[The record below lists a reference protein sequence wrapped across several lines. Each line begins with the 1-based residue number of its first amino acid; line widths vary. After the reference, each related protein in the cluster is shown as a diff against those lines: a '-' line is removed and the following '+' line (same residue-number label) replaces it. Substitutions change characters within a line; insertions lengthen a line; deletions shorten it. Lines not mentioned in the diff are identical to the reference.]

1 MEQKVLD
8 SKLAELKK
16 RIEPK
21 TYKNNANDVSTRL
34 SDFIYEKYVSE
45 MEEGLKKD
53 DFNVDSYCFKFIYPV
68 ALTKSEV
75 AFLVDNNKLN
85 LKPTLSQD
93 KLNLPLLSLSALFFR
108 QLGIRVELRVIGF
121 NFDYSPE
128 EFFYVQVVL
137 TKDYFVKPKGIK
149 KGYTIEVR
157 KRNERLSSFK
167 KESGE
172 FVYPEYLVMNRFK
185 DFHLRFVYEGLNK
198 PIVEQEECGYQSKDT
213 SSLTM
218 KDWVKLT
225 IIVVIGTLLTA
236 KLGLL
241 F

>member
-8 SKLAELKK
+8 SKLVELKS

-75 AFLVDNNKLN
+75 AFLVDN
-85 LKPTLSQD
+85 D
-93 KLNLPLLSLSALFFR
+93 KLKLKTNFNQDWNLPLLSLLAQFFR

-128 EFFYVQVVL
+128 EFFYVQVIL
-137 TKDYFVKPKGIK
+137 TKDYYVKPKNIK
-149 KGYTIEVR
+149 KGYTIQVR
-157 KRNERLSSFK
+157 KRNENISSFK

-185 DFHLRFVYEGLNK
+185 DFQSRFMYEGLNK
-198 PIVEQEECGYQSKDT
+198 PIVEQEERGYQSKDT
-213 SSLTM
+213 SFLTM

-225 IIVVIGTLLTA
+225 IIVVIGTVLTA

>member
-8 SKLAELKK
+8 SKLAELKR

-34 SDFIYEKYVSE
+34 SDFIYEKYVFA

-75 AFLVDNNKLN
+75 AFLVDN
-85 LKPTLSQD
+85 D
-93 KLNLPLLSLSALFFR
+93 KLKLKTNLNQDWNIPLLSLSALFFR
-108 QLGIRVELRVIGF
+108 QLGIRVDLRVIGF
-121 NFDYSPE
+121 NFDAPVKGK
-128 EFFYVQVVL
+128 FYVQAVL
-137 TKDYFVKPKGIK
+137 TKDYFVNIK
-149 KGYTIEVR
+149 DIKNGYTIEVR
-157 KRNERLSSFK
+157 KRNESLSSFK

-172 FVYPEYLVMNRFK
+172 FVYPEYLVMNRFNE
-185 DFHLRFVYEGLNK
+185 FHKRLIYEGLNK
-198 PIVEQEECGYQSKDT
+198 PTVELNESGYQSKDT
-213 SSLTM
+213 SFLTM

-225 IIVVIGTLLTA
+225 IIVVIGTVLIA

>member
-8 SKLAELKK
+8 SKLAELKS

-75 AFLVDNNKLN
+75 AFLVDN
-85 LKPTLSQD
+85 D
-93 KLNLPLLSLSALFFR
+93 KLKLKTNLNQDWNISLLSLSAQFFR

-137 TKDYFVKPKGIK
+137 TKDYFVKPKDIK
-149 KGYTIEVR
+149 KGYDIEVR
-157 KRNERLSSFK
+157 KSKETLSSFK

-172 FVYPEYLVMNRFK
+172 FVYPEYLVLNRFN
-185 DFHLRFVYEGLNK
+185 DFFTRLMYEDLNK
-198 PIVEQEECGYQSKDT
+198 PTVELNESGYQSKDT
-213 SSLTM
+213 SFSTM

-225 IIVVIGTLLTA
+225 IIVVIGTVLTA

>member
-1 MEQKVLD
+1 MEG
-8 SKLAELKK
+8 
-16 RIEPK
+16 
-21 TYKNNANDVSTRL
+21 
-34 SDFIYEKYVSE
+34 
-45 MEEGLKKD
+45 GLKKD

-75 AFLVDNNKLN
+75 AFLVDN
-85 LKPTLSQD
+85 D
-93 KLNLPLLSLSALFFR
+93 KLKLKTNLNQDWNLPLLELSALFFR
-108 QLGIRVELRVIGF
+108 QLCIRVELRVIGF

-128 EFFYVQVVL
+128 EFFYVQVSL
-137 TKDYFVKPKGIK
+137 TKDYFVKPKDIK

-157 KRNERLSSFK
+157 KRNESLSSFK

-172 FVYPEYLVMNRFK
+172 FIYPEYLVMNRFK
-185 DFHLRFVYEGLNK
+185 DFHSRFVYEGLNK
-198 PIVEQEECGYQSKDT
+198 PTVELNEGGYQSKDT
-213 SSLTM
+213 SFLTM

>member
-1 MEQKVLD
+1 MEQKALD
-8 SKLAELKK
+8 SKLAELKS

-53 DFNVDSYCFKFIYPV
+53 DFNVDSYCFKFIYPL

-75 AFLVDNNKLN
+75 AFLVDN
-85 LKPTLSQD
+85 D
-93 KLNLPLLSLSALFFR
+93 KLKLKTNLNQDWNLPLLELSDQFFR

-137 TKDYFVKPKGIK
+137 TKDYFVKPKDIK
-149 KGYTIEVR
+149 KGYDIEVR
-157 KRNERLSSFK
+157 KSKETLSSFK
-167 KESGE
+167 KESDE
-172 FVYPEYLVMNRFK
+172 FVYPEYLVLNRFN
-185 DFHLRFVYEGLNK
+185 DFFTRFMYEGLNK
-198 PIVEQEECGYQSKDT
+198 PTVELNESGYQSKDT
-213 SSLTM
+213 SFLTR

-225 IIVVIGTLLTA
+225 IIVVIGTVLTA

>member
-8 SKLAELKK
+8 SKLSELKS

-75 AFLVDNNKLN
+75 AFLVDN
-85 LKPTLSQD
+85 D
-93 KLNLPLLSLSALFFR
+93 KLKLKTNLNQDWNLPLLELSAQFFR

-128 EFFYVQVVL
+128 EFFYVQVIL
-137 TKDYFVKPKGIK
+137 TKDYFVKPKDIK

-157 KRNERLSSFK
+157 KRNESLSSFK

-172 FVYPEYLVMNRFK
+172 FIYPEYLVMNRFK
-185 DFHLRFVYEGLNK
+185 DFHSRFMYEGLNK
-198 PIVEQEECGYQSKDT
+198 PIIEQEERGHQSKDT
-213 SSLTM
+213 SFLTM

-225 IIVVIGTLLTA
+225 IIVVIGTVLTA

>member
-8 SKLAELKK
+8 SKLAELKR

-75 AFLVDNNKLN
+75 AFLVDN
-85 LKPTLSQD
+85 D
-93 KLNLPLLSLSALFFR
+93 KLKLKTNLNQDWNIPLLSLSALFFR

-137 TKDYFVKPKGIK
+137 TKDYFMKPKDIK

-157 KRNERLSSFK
+157 KRNEKLSSFQ

-172 FVYPEYLVMNRFK
+172 FIYPEYLVTNRFR
-185 DFHLRFVYEGLNK
+185 DFHSRFVYEGLNK
-198 PIVEQEECGYQSKDT
+198 PVAELEESRYQSKDT
-213 SSLTM
+213 SFLTM
-218 KDWVKLT
+218 KYWVKLT
-225 IIVVIGTLLTA
+225 IIVVIGTVLTA

>member
-1 MEQKVLD
+1 MYQH
-8 SKLAELKK
+8 
-16 RIEPK
+16 
-21 TYKNNANDVSTRL
+21 VSLTL
-34 SDFIYEKYVSE
+34 FTKKYVSE

-75 AFLVDNNKLN
+75 AFLVDN
-85 LKPTLSQD
+85 D
-93 KLNLPLLSLSALFFR
+93 KLKLKTNLNQDWNLPLLELSALFFR

-128 EFFYVQVVL
+128 EFFYVQVIL
-137 TKDYFVKPKGIK
+137 TKDYFVKPKDVK

-157 KRNERLSSFK
+157 KRNESLSSFK

-185 DFHLRFVYEGLNK
+185 DFHSRFVYDGLNK
-198 PIVEQEECGYQSKDT
+198 PTVELNESGYQSKDT
-213 SSLTM
+213 SFLTM

-225 IIVVIGTLLTA
+225 IIVVIGTVLIA

>member
-8 SKLAELKK
+8 SKLAELKS

-75 AFLVDNNKLN
+75 AFLVDN
-85 LKPTLSQD
+85 D
-93 KLNLPLLSLSALFFR
+93 KLKLKTNLNQDWNLPLLELSAQFFR

-128 EFFYVQVVL
+128 EFFYVQVIL
-137 TKDYFVKPKGIK
+137 TKDYFVKPKDIK

-157 KRNERLSSFK
+157 KCNESLSSFK

-172 FVYPEYLVMNRFK
+172 FVYPEYLVMNKFK
-185 DFHLRFVYEGLNK
+185 DFHSRFVYEGLNK
-198 PIVEQEECGYQSKDT
+198 PVAELEESGYQSKDT
-213 SSLTM
+213 SFLTM

-225 IIVVIGTLLTA
+225 IIVVIGTVLTA

>member
-8 SKLAELKK
+8 SKLAELKS

-75 AFLVDNNKLN
+75 AFLVDN
-85 LKPTLSQD
+85 D
-93 KLNLPLLSLSALFFR
+93 KLKLKTNLNQDWNLPLLELSALFFR

-128 EFFYVQVVL
+128 EFFYVQVIL
-137 TKDYFVKPKGIK
+137 TKDYFVKPKDVK

-157 KRNERLSSFK
+157 KRNESLSSFK

-185 DFHLRFVYEGLNK
+185 DFHSRFVYDGLNK
-198 PIVEQEECGYQSKDT
+198 PTVELNESGYQSKDT
-213 SSLTM
+213 SFLTM

-225 IIVVIGTLLTA
+225 IIVVIGTVLIA

>member
-8 SKLAELKK
+8 SKLAELKS

-21 TYKNNANDVSTRL
+21 TYKNNANDVSTHL
-34 SDFIYEKYVSE
+34 SNFIYEKYVSE

-53 DFNVDSYCFKFIYPV
+53 DFNVDNYCFKYIYPV

-75 AFLVDNNKLN
+75 AFLVDN
-85 LKPTLSQD
+85 D
-93 KLNLPLLSLSALFFR
+93 KLKLKTNFNQDWNLPLLELSALFFR
-108 QLGIRVELRVIGF
+108 QLGIRVDLRVIGF

-128 EFFYVQVVL
+128 EFFYIQVVL
-137 TKDYFVKPKGIK
+137 TKDYFVKPKDIK
-149 KGYTIEVR
+149 KGYDIEVR
-157 KRNERLSSFK
+157 KSKETLSSFK

-172 FVYPEYLVMNRFK
+172 FVYPEYLVLNRFN
-185 DFHLRFVYEGLNK
+185 DFFTRLMYEDLNK
-198 PIVEQEECGYQSKDT
+198 PTVELNECGYQSKDT
-213 SSLTM
+213 SFLTM

-225 IIVVIGTLLTA
+225 IIVVIGTVLTA

>member
-8 SKLAELKK
+8 SKLVELKS

-75 AFLVDNNKLN
+75 AFLVDN
-85 LKPTLSQD
+85 D
-93 KLNLPLLSLSALFFR
+93 KLKLKTNFNQDWNLPLLELSALFFR
-108 QLGIRVELRVIGF
+108 QLGIRVDLRVIGF

-128 EFFYVQVVL
+128 EFFYVQVIL
-137 TKDYFVKPKGIK
+137 TKDYFVKPKDIK

-157 KRNERLSSFK
+157 KSNESLSSFK

-172 FVYPEYLVMNRFK
+172 FVFPEYLVMNRFK
-185 DFHLRFVYEGLNK
+185 DFHSRFMYEGLNK
-198 PIVEQEECGYQSKDT
+198 PIVELNESGYQSKDT
-213 SSLTM
+213 SFLTM

-225 IIVVIGTLLTA
+225 IIVVIGTVLTA

>member
-8 SKLAELKK
+8 SKLAELKS

-75 AFLVDNNKLN
+75 AFLVDNDKLK
-85 LKPTLSQD
+85 LKTNFNQD
-93 KLNLPLLSLSALFFR
+93 KLNMPLLSLSALFLR
-108 QLGIRVELRVIGF
+108 QLGIRVDLRVIGF

-128 EFFYVQVVL
+128 EFFYVQVIL
-137 TKDYFVKPKGIK
+137 TKDYFVKPKDIK
-149 KGYTIEVR
+149 KGYTVEVR
-157 KRNERLSSFK
+157 KRNESLSSFK

-185 DFHLRFVYEGLNK
+185 DFHSRFV
-198 PIVEQEECGYQSKDT
+198 
-213 SSLTM
+213 
-218 KDWVKLT
+218 
-225 IIVVIGTLLTA
+225 
-236 KLGLL
+236 
-241 F
+241 

>member
-1 MEQKVLD
+1 MRQKVLD
-8 SKLAELKK
+8 SKLAELKS
-16 RIEPK
+16 RIELK

-53 DFNVDSYCFKFIYPV
+53 DFNVDNYCFKYIYPV

-75 AFLVDNNKLN
+75 AFLVDN
-85 LKPTLSQD
+85 D
-93 KLNLPLLSLSALFFR
+93 KLKLKTNFNQDWNLPILELSALFFR
-108 QLGIRVELRVIGF
+108 QLGIRVDLRVIGF

-128 EFFYVQVVL
+128 EFFYIQVVL
-137 TKDYFVKPKGIK
+137 TKDYFVKPKDIK
-149 KGYTIEVR
+149 KGYDIEVR
-157 KRNERLSSFK
+157 KSKETLSSFK

-172 FVYPEYLVMNRFK
+172 FVYPEYLVLNRFN
-185 DFHLRFVYEGLNK
+185 DFFTRLMYEDLNK
-198 PIVEQEECGYQSKDT
+198 PTVELNECGYQSKDT
-213 SSLTM
+213 SFLTM

-225 IIVVIGTLLTA
+225 IIVVIGTVLTA

>member
-1 MEQKVLD
+1 MRQKVLD
-8 SKLAELKK
+8 NKLSELKS

-34 SDFIYEKYVSE
+34 SNFIYEKYVSE

-53 DFNVDSYCFKFIYPV
+53 DFNVDNYCFKYIYPV

-85 LKPTLSQD
+85 LKPTLNQD
-93 KLNLPLLSLSALFFR
+93 KLNMPLLSLSALFLR
-108 QLGIRVELRVIGF
+108 KLGITLELRVIGYR
-121 NFDYSPE
+121 FDESSDE
-128 EFFYVQVVL
+128 LFYVQAVL
-137 TKDYFVKPKGIK
+137 NKEYFVKPYSIP

-157 KRNERLSSFK
+157 KRTEKLSSFQNM
-167 KESGE
+167 SGE
-172 FVYPEYLVMNRFK
+172 FVYPGFLIKDRFK
-185 DFHLRFVYEGLNK
+185 DFHTRIINEEFTK
-198 PIVEQEECGYQSKDT
+198 PLVNREENDMPPKTVSFFT
-213 SSLTM
+213 SA
-218 KDWVKLT
+218 DWVKLIV
-225 IIVVIGTLLTA
+225 IIMIGTFFAL

>member
-8 SKLAELKK
+8 SKLAELKS

-34 SDFIYEKYVSE
+34 SDFIYENYVNSI
-45 MEEGLKKD
+45 EEGLKKD
-53 DFNVDSYCFKFIYPV
+53 DFNVDSYCFKFIYPI

-75 AFLVDNNKLN
+75 AFLVDNDKPKLKTN
-85 LKPTLSQD
+85 FNQD
-93 KLNLPLLSLSALFFR
+93 WNLPLLELSALFFR

-137 TKDYFVKPKGIK
+137 TKDYFVKPKDIK
-149 KGYTIEVR
+149 KGYDIEVR
-157 KRNERLSSFK
+157 KSKETLSSFK

-172 FVYPEYLVMNRFK
+172 FIYPEYLVMNGFN
-185 DFHLRFVYEGLNK
+185 DFHSRLVYEGLNK
-198 PIVEQEECGYQSKDT
+198 PIAEPKESGYQSKDT
-213 SSLTM
+213 SFLTM

-225 IIVVIGTLLTA
+225 IIVVIGTVLIA

>member
-1 MEQKVLD
+1 M
-8 SKLAELKK
+8 
-16 RIEPK
+16 
-21 TYKNNANDVSTRL
+21 STRL
-34 SDFIYEKYVSE
+34 SDFIYENYVNAIE
-45 MEEGLKKD
+45 AGLKKD
-53 DFNVDSYCFKFIYPV
+53 DFNVDSYCFKFIYPI

-75 AFLVDNNKLN
+75 AFLVDN
-85 LKPTLSQD
+85 D
-93 KLNLPLLSLSALFFR
+93 KLKLKTNLNQDWNLPLLELSAQFFR
-108 QLGIRVELRVIGF
+108 QLGIRVDLRVIGF

-128 EFFYVQVVL
+128 EFFYVQVIL
-137 TKDYFVKPKGIK
+137 IKDYFVKPKDIK

-157 KRNERLSSFK
+157 KRNESLSSFK

-185 DFHLRFVYEGLNK
+185 DFHSRFVYEGLNK
-198 PIVEQEECGYQSKDT
+198 PTVELNESGYQSKDT
-213 SSLTM
+213 SFLTM

-225 IIVVIGTLLTA
+225 LIVVIGTVLTV